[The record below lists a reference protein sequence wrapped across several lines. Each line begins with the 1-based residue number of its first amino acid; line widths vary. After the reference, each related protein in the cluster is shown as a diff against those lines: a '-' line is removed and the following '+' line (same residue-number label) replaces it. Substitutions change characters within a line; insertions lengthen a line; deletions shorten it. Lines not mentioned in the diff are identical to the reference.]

1 MTGLAIAYLC
11 LGSNLGNREENLCRA
26 LALLSAEADLEDV
39 SSVYETEP
47 DPLLYRGKKQPFF
60 LNMVC
65 RIATDL
71 PPQELLRLAKDIE
84 ARMGRAPG
92 GPVNSPRPIDV
103 DILFYDDLTVETPT
117 LTIPHPRMK
126 ERAFVLV
133 PLAEIAPDLIHPI
146 SGKSV
151 ARLANDV
158 EGQNGVRKYRGGFDV
173 PTIRGRPL

>member
-47 DPLLYRGKKQPFF
+47 VPLLYRGKKQPFF

-65 RIATDL
+65 RIATGL
-71 PPQELLRLAKDIE
+71 PPEELLRLAKDIE

-92 GPVNSPRPIDV
+92 GSVNSPRPIDI
-103 DILFYDDLTVETPT
+103 DILFYDDLTVETQT